1 MSKKRQFLD
10 FLAYIVKLI
19 KLILILFLRL
29 GKIKTVFFVF
39 YLFIFTKINKNIMRR
54 LTNYK
59 ETNFKKIILLNLKL
73 MPIILI
79 LMFTVIKPPYTF

>member
-1 MSKKRQFLD
+1 MKYRVSISNEQN
-10 FLAYIVKLI
+10 IE
-19 KLILILFLRL
+19 LILILFLRL

-59 ETNFKKIILLNLKL
+59 ETNFKEIILLNLKL